1 MYVVSRIFLSKKK
14 KARRII
20 VNYNLDMIR
29 HAQFI
34 RKQTGPPV
42 VNNNFR
48 LPDYLTLLRMILKI
62 KHLLLNASF

>member
-1 MYVVSRIFLSKKK
+1 MYVVSRIFLAKKK

-48 LPDYLTLLRMILKI
+48 LPDYLT
-62 KHLLLNASF
+62 